1 VLGRACHMDDRQPSH
16 PASSST
22 GNTVIVLW
30 RMFALIWFASLCS
43 LPLPA
48 QCIPF
53 AEASQHV
60 GETRCVKGK
69 VLRVE
74 QGTAGTTYLDFCLDY
89 KQCTFTVVV
98 FASNLRDV
106 GDVRQLE
113 GKEIEIHG
121 SIKTYD
127 GRAEIILQ
135 RYKQLSGDAARIP
148 PLPKDYD
155 VEKRGHFSAGSV
167 HAKTTRKTAKKRQ
180 TAPIPTEQPV
190 DPMAVED

>member
-1 VLGRACHMDDRQPSH
+1 M
-16 PASSST
+16 
-22 GNTVIVLW
+22 
-30 RMFALIWFASLCS
+30 WFASLFS
-43 LPLPA
+43 LAVSA

-69 VLRVE
+69 VLHVE
-74 QGTAGTTYLDFCLDY
+74 PGKAGTTYLDFCLDY
-89 KQCTFTVVV
+89 KSCTFTVVV
-98 FASNLRDV
+98 FAGNLRDV

-121 SIKTYD
+121 LIKTYD

-135 RYKQLSGDAARIP
+135 RYKQLSGEAARIP
-148 PLPKDYD
+148 PLPKEYD
-155 VEKRGHFSAGSV
+155 VEKKGHFSAGSV
-167 HAKTTRKTAKKRQ
+167 HASTSRKTPKKRQ

-190 DPMAVED
+190 DPVAVED

>member
-1 VLGRACHMDDRQPSH
+1 MCLIVLLLPLGRAR
-16 PASSST
+16 
-22 GNTVIVLW
+22 
-30 RMFALIWFASLCS
+30 
-43 LPLPA
+43 A
-48 QCIPF
+48 QCILFDQAP
-53 AEASQHV
+53 QHV

-69 VLRVE
+69 VLHVE
-74 QGTAGTTYLDFCLDY
+74 QGNAGTTYLDFCLDY

-121 SIKTYD
+121 PIKIYD
-127 GRAEIILQ
+127 GRAEIVLQ

-148 PLPKDYD
+148 PLPKEYD
-155 VEKRGHFSAGSV
+155 VEKKGHFSAGSV
-167 HAKTTRKTAKKRQ
+167 HTSSPRKRTKKRQ

>member
-1 VLGRACHMDDRQPSH
+1 MVLLPARHSSMARAVVFPL
-16 PASSST
+16 
-22 GNTVIVLW
+22 IL
-30 RMFALIWFASLCS
+30 FAFLCS
-43 LPLPA
+43 SPCSA
-48 QCIPF
+48 QCLAF
-53 AEASQHV
+53 GDATQHI

-69 VLRVE
+69 VLHVE
-74 QGTAGTTYLDFCLDY
+74 QGAAGTTYLDFCLDY

-113 GKEIEIHG
+113 GKDVEIHG
-121 SIKTYD
+121 PIKLYD

-155 VEKRGHFSAGSV
+155 VEKRGHFSAGSI
-167 HAKTTRKTAKKRQ
+167 HHSTPRKTSKKRQ
-180 TAPIPTEQPV
+180 KAPIPTEMPV
-190 DPMAVED
+190 DPIAVED

>member
-1 VLGRACHMDDRQPSH
+1 MDRTAILQPILWFGL
-16 PASSST
+16 ASSSA
-22 GNTVIVLW
+22 I
-30 RMFALIWFASLCS
+30 
-43 LPLPA
+43 A

-53 AEASQHV
+53 VEASQHI

-69 VLRVE
+69 VLHVE
-74 QGTAGTTYLDFCLDY
+74 QGKAGTTYLDFCLDY

-121 SIKTYD
+121 PIKTYD
-127 GRAEIILQ
+127 GRAEIVLQ
-135 RYKQLSGDAARIP
+135 RYKQLTGDAARIP
-148 PLPKDYD
+148 PLPKEYD
-155 VEKRGHFSAGSV
+155 VEKKGRFNAGSA
-167 HAKTTRKTAKKRQ
+167 HASSPRKTAKKRQ
-180 TAPIPTEQPV
+180 SAPIPTEQPV